1 MDINRH
7 ITKQDG
13 ILVGRVPSTKV
24 SSILGA
30 GRVYPLDILPP
41 RYPTPPF
48 RKDMVP
54 GTRKGPGTRDTLPHP
69 TPVDSMTND
78 TRLWKHYFPATSLAI
93 GN

>member
-1 MDINRH
+1 MVYVMDINRH

-30 GRVYPLDILPP
+30 GRVYPLDILLP

-69 TPVDSMTND
+69 HPCGQYDE
-78 TRLWKHYFPATSLAI
+78 
-93 GN
+93 